1 MGCGAVV
8 GEEIDAGSE
17 VEDVVMSAVL
27 EAETVLEL
35 EVGVGVGVVVED
47 VSRPDVAT
55 LLLGS

>member
-1 MGCGAVV
+1 
-8 GEEIDAGSE
+8 
-17 VEDVVMSAVL
+17 MSAVL